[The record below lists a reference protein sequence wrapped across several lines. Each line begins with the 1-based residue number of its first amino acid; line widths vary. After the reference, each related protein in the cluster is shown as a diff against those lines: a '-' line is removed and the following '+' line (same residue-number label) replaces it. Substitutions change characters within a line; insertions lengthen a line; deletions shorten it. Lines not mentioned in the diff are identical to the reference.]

1 MALMLSLAA
10 AAALTSVQLP
20 PTSAV
25 IDRDRDGLDDRFE
38 QRLIERFQ
46 PRFHVSSSDCAGR
59 PSSFAPDVAEPTPVA
74 QDGTIYA
81 RVFPAERPGQP
92 GAWIEVQ
99 YFHLW
104 AHDCGWNSHPLDV
117 EHVSALVGAASGG
130 APAQAW
136 TARHWYAAAHQATI
150 CNASH
155 GARAEALDAV
165 DRGANVWIAKGK
177 HASYLHRGRCRW
189 GCGTDR
195 CPDTVA
201 IQPAALVNIGERD
214 APLNGAHWI
223 ASAAWPLAAQMRS
236 DFTPAVVARIER
248 AEHIVAVHDVGKMLK
263 AFLMGTGTG
272 ARWLLQSQKEVRGGI
287 GATFRAMG
295 RAVVVTGRTIIGR

>member
-1 MALMLSLAA
+1 MTWLFSLAA
-10 AAALTSVQLP
+10 AAALASAQLP
-20 PTSAV
+20 GASAV
-25 IDRDRDGLDDRFE
+25 VDLDRDGLDDRFE

-46 PRFHVSSSDCAGR
+46 PRFHISASDCAGR
-59 PSSFAPDVAEPTPVA
+59 PSSFAPDVVEPTPVA
-74 QDGTIYA
+74 RDGTIYA
-81 RVFPAERPGQP
+81 RVFPVERRGEP
-92 GAWIEVQ
+92 GAWVEVQ

-104 AHDCGWNSHPLDV
+104 ARDCGWNSHPLDV
-117 EHVSALVGAASGG
+117 EHVSALVGAASAG

-150 CNASH
+150 CDASH
-155 GARAEALDAV
+155 GSRAEALDAV
-165 DRGANVWIAKGK
+165 DRGADVWIARGK

-201 IQPAALVNIGERD
+201 MQPAALVNIGERG
-214 APLNGAHWI
+214 APLNGAYWI
-223 ASAAWPLAAQMRS
+223 ASARWPLRAQMQS

-248 AEHIVAVHDVGKMLK
+248 AEADHIVAVHDVGKMVK

-272 ARWLLQSQKEVRGGI
+272 ARWLLQ
-287 GATFRAMG
+287 
-295 RAVVVTGRTIIGR
+295 IIGR